1 MAINQQELQ
10 EIETLLTGAEAGGSA
25 LAALRLKFPH
35 LKWSR
40 CDASD
45 VLEEPYRSFNAY
57 DLHLMD
63 VRDHCPVVVTDPEAA
78 GGAILAVRSAK
89 K

>member
-1 MAINQQELQ
+1 MPINAQELQ
-10 EIETLLTGAEAGGSA
+10 EIEKLLTDAEADGSV
-25 LAALRLKFPH
+25 LTALRLKFPH

-45 VLEEPYRSFNAY
+45 VLEDPYSSFNAY

-63 VRDHCPVVVTDPEAA
+63 VRDHCPAIVADPDFAS
-78 GGAILAVRSAK
+78 GAILAVRSVK

>member
-1 MAINQQELQ
+1 MPIQSEELQ
-10 EIETLLTGAEAGGSA
+10 EIEALLTGAEADSA
-25 LAALRLKFPH
+25 VLAALRLKFPH

-45 VLEEPYRSFNAY
+45 VLEEPYRSFTAY

-63 VRDHCPVVVTDPEAA
+63 ASNHCPVVVADPAA
-78 GGAILAVRSAK
+78 ASGAILATRSGK
-89 K
+89 

>member
-1 MAINQQELQ
+1 MAIQAEELQ
-10 EIETLLTGAEAGGSA
+10 EIETLLTGAEADGSV

-45 VLEEPYRSFNAY
+45 VLEEPYRSFPAY

-63 VRDHCPVVVTDPEAA
+63 ASNHCVAVVADPAA
-78 GGAILAVRSAK
+78 ASGAILATRSVTR
-89 K
+89 